1 MTNRSVLLLATNK
14 KEYFKFALNC
24 AESIKL
30 HNPGLQIFIATNIKT
45 DKDFSDIKLLTI
57 SEEIA
62 KLCIETKL
70 YLDNFLQTEETLFI
84 DSDCL
89 CFGNL
94 DPIFKACQGMDVT
107 VIGRTPPLEKNWGG
121 GDKGAEFARNEFS
134 IDKSILFNGGFYYIK
149 KTARTKRIYR

>member
-107 VIGRTPPLEKNWGG
+107 VIGRTTPLEKYWGG
-121 GDKGAEFARNEFS
+121 GIKVQSLQGTNFLLINQYFLTGAS
-134 IDKSILFNGGFYYIK
+134 II
-149 KTARTKRIYR
+149 